1 MIRSTHN
8 VSRVAAPPLMG
19 AQRYWRPRD
28 LGREQAFTLIELLG
42 VIAIVGILSALILPT
57 LSVSR
62 QAAHRIQCVN
72 NLRQLGVAS
81 QQYWDDHE
89 GLCFRYKMG
98 VTNQGDLYWFGW
110 IDRGAEGS
118 REVDPKQGVLYPYL
132 AGRGVE
138 LCPSLRYGNPQFKL
152 KGKGAT
158 YGYGY
163 NLELSAKPSRP
174 LLPVSSLARP
184 AATVL
189 FADSAQINDF
199 QAPASPEQPMLEEF
213 YYVNPTES
221 TAHFRHGGRAQ
232 VLMCDGQVESEQAV
246 EGSWDARLPREKV
259 GRLPREILV
268 LKPWGVASTP

>member
-1 MIRSTHN
+1 MRPAPHVIAIGRPPFPGAPRSC
-8 VSRVAAPPLMG
+8 
-19 AQRYWRPRD
+19 RPGGR
-28 LGREQAFTLIELLG
+28 GRERAFSLIELLV
-42 VIAIVGILSALILPT
+42 VIAILGILSALILPT
-57 LSVSR
+57 LSASR

-81 QQYWDDHE
+81 QQYWDDHD
-89 GLCFRYKMG
+89 GLCFRYKLG

-110 IDRGAEGS
+110 IERGAEGA
-118 REVDPKQGVLYPYL
+118 REVDAKQGALYPYL

-163 NLELSAKPSRP
+163 NLELSAKPNRP
-174 LLPVSSLARP
+174 LLPVSSLTRP

-189 FADSAQINDF
+189 LADSAQVNDF

-213 YYVNPTES
+213 YYVNPTEA

-232 VLMCDGQVESEQAV
+232 VLMCDGQVESEKAV
-246 EGSWDARLPREKV
+246 EGSWDERLPREKV

>member
-1 MIRSTHN
+1 MKSWITQ
-8 VSRVAAPPLMG
+8 VSRVSVPLSSE
-19 AQRYWRPRD
+19 AQRLARALNPDRCP
-28 LGREQAFTLIELLG
+28 AFSLIELLVVVA
-42 VIAIVGILSALILPT
+42 VIGILAAMILPA
-57 LSVSR
+57 LAASR
-62 QAAHRIQCVN
+62 HAAHRIQCVN
-72 NLRQLGVAS
+72 NLRQLGVAT
-81 QQYWDDHE
+81 QQYWDDHD
-89 GLCFRYKMG
+89 GLCFRYKQG

-110 IDRGAEGS
+110 IDRGSEGA
-118 REVDPKQGVLYPYL
+118 REVDPKQGSLYPYL

-163 NLELSAKPSRP
+163 NLELSAKPNRP
-174 LLPVSSLARP
+174 LIPVSSLPRP

-189 FADSAQINDF
+189 LADSAQVNDF

-213 YYVNPTES
+213 YYVSPAEP

-232 VLMCDGQVESEQAV
+232 VLMCDGQVESELAA
-246 EGSWDARLPREKV
+246 EGSWDERLPRERV

-268 LKPWGVASTP
+268 LRPWGVASTP